1 MATGKVKWFDAK
13 KGYGFVEVD
22 DGGGDIFVHFSSI
35 NGDGFKTL
43 EEGQKVT
50 FDVGEG
56 KKGKQ
61 ALNISKVV

>member
-13 KGYGFVEVD
+13 KGYGFIEMD
-22 DGGGDIFVHFSSI
+22 DGGGDIFCHFSSI

-43 EEGQKVT
+43 EEGAKVT

-61 ALNISKVV
+61 ALNVTKAV